1 MKKDTKMQ
9 NRLRVSVFRSNRYLY
24 AQIIDDEKGK
34 TLVSFSDRK
43 LAKKN
48 GLEGKTERAFAVGE
62 ELAKMAKKKKIGKV
76 FIDRGSYKYH
86 GRVSALADGLRK
98 GGLEF

>member
-1 MKKDTKMQ
+1 MKKDTRSD
-9 NRLRVSVFRSNRYLY
+9 NRLRVSIFRSNKHTY

-34 TLVSFSDRK
+34 TIVSFSDRK
-43 LAKKN
+43 LKKN
-48 GLEGKTERAFAVGE
+48 GLMGKTERAFAVGE
-62 ELAKMAKKKKIGKV
+62 ELAKLAKKKKIGKV